1 NWKIKVRI
9 IRLWEVPNYNNP
21 NVVDSIE
28 LALVDEKRSRIQAS
42 IRKTIMQRSHNCFS
56 NTVKEGSCR
65 IIAKFGLISNIGKH
79 RATNHSYK
87 LNFFFKTVVKECE
100 DVQIPLHGLNYTSF
114 AQILKNEINDSVLVG
129 MNFKYLYR
137 SINNV
142 IYIIIKFTR
151 CIYLTQMLLA
161 KLPQLPVLW
170 MFLKIPSQTTSW

>member
-9 IRLWEVPNYNNP
+9 IRLWEVPNYNNQ

-28 LALVDEKRSRIQAS
+28 LVLIDEKGSRIQAS
-42 IRKTIMQRSHNCFS
+42 IKKIIMQRFS

-100 DVQIPLHGLNYTSF
+100 DVQIPLHGLNFTSF
-114 AQILKNEINDSVLVG
+114 AQILKNEIDDSVLVG
-129 MNFKYLYR
+129 MNFKYLKSKY
-137 SINNV
+137 
-142 IYIIIKFTR
+142 
-151 CIYLTQMLLA
+151 
-161 KLPQLPVLW
+161 
-170 MFLKIPSQTTSW
+170 